1 MANFYTNRTTTGLL
15 NTLRSDINILKTS
28 YTKRKDVKIRLII
41 DELKNRDLTDRQ
53 KSELRR
59 LVDKFTW
66 I

>member
-15 NTLRSDINILKTS
+15 STLRSDINILKTS

-41 DELKNRDLTDRQ
+41 NELKNRDLTDRQ